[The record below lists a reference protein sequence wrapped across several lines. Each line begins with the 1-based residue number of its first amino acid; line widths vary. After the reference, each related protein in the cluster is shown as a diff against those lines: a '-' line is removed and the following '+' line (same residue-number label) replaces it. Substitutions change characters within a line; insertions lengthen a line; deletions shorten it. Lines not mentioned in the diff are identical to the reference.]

1 MGIRGILEFA
11 ADPAIEEIL
20 RPELLTQTLDPRTK
34 IEVTEQDERTIVI
47 VQTDTI
53 VALRAVLN
61 TILRMIKV
69 YQTTVEV
76 LTDV

>member
-61 TILRMIKV
+61 TILRMINV